1 MFLSYHAY
9 YVQWKGGEKGV
20 LQNNGPI
27 LELFRHEYD
36 FWVFYFVWYDSVIH
50 DLLLELGAMKISK
63 YLKNLRVQHGL
74 ETCLYANA
82 RRAWKSVFYLT
93 TNGTSERPF
102 WEGLGT
108 LKWVTDSVKKWVC
121 WQADL
126 KNLYY
131 IWVFRIHPR
140 HRELILYMCF
150 YKIVYKNPLIP
161 LTLAFERELSEA
173 NLLRV

>member
-27 LELFRHEYD
+27 LELFRHESD

-63 YLKNLRVQHGL
+63 YLKKSESSARFGDLPVRVLPQGMKK
-74 ETCLYANA
+74 C
-82 RRAWKSVFYLT
+82 FLT
-93 TNGTSERPF
+93 TNGTSERPI

-150 YKIVYKNPLIP
+150 APD
-161 LTLAFERELSEA
+161 LS
-173 NLLRV
+173 L